1 MFIIIII
8 IVDHLDQLL
17 CLVTGT
23 SEQDHAFSLSPKVP
37 IMMMAVMV
45 VMVVMMVVMAVIVMM
60 VLLVMESTCTFSLW
74 PKGWAVRLEGL
85 DTVSIAS
92 YWTFSCDHVQ

>member
-23 SEQDHAFSLSPKVP
+23 SEEDHAFSLSPKVL
-37 IMMMAVMV
+37 MMM
-45 VMVVMMVVMAVIVMM
+45 MMVLVRRRRRMLAVIEMM
-60 VLLVMESTCTFSLW
+60 VLLVMESACTFSLW